1 MVIIGDN
8 GSVEWGWIGDNGSGG
23 DNGLVAWDGMGRVV
37 IMGRSNGMEWYGGK
51 SNGDIDMGRLVW
63 EVEWDMGVYNG
74 SVIMVR

>member
-1 MVIIGDN
+1 MVIIGDD
-8 GSVEWGWIGDNGSGG
+8 GSVEWGWIGDNGSDG
-23 DNGLVAWDGMGRVV
+23 DNLLVAWDGMGRVV
-37 IMGRSNGMEWYGGK
+37 IMGRLNGMEWYGGK